1 MGRHATRNTTEYHRS
16 LDIREMK
23 REGWLE
29 PRGWR
34 TIRWRRGGE
43 VTASI
48 GVLAMPDRLY
58 LRYTHE
64 SWQGERQDHE
74 YPVFF
79 DSTRCNYGGERLWF
93 ICPARGCSRRV
104 AVLYSDSIFA
114 CRQCL
119 DLSYESQREPPWGR
133 AFRKAQRIHEKLGG
147 TGFTGDEFP
156 EKPKWMHWKSY
167 SRLVQQYECAESLS
181 WPPFLL
187 KNLGTAAGTPIRR
200 TYPE

>member
-1 MGRHATRNTTEYHRS
+1 MGRHATRNTTDYHRC

-29 PRGWR
+29 PCGWR

-43 VTASI
+43 LTASI
-48 GVLAMPDRLY
+48 GVLALPDRLY

-64 SWQGERQDHE
+64 SWQGERQDQE

-114 CRQCL
+114 CRHCL
-119 DLSYESQREPPWGR
+119 DLSYESQREPGWGR
-133 AFRKAQRIHEKLGG
+133 ALRRARKIQERLGG
-147 TGFTGDEFP
+147 TELSDDFP
-156 EKPKWMHWKSY
+156 EKPKCMHWKTY
-167 SRLVQQYECAESLS
+167 STLALEYRGAINCS
-181 WPPFLL
+181 WPPFVL
-187 KNLGTAAGTPIRR
+187 R
-200 TYPE
+200 TLVSRA